1 MEPVLVPGPAV
12 IPAVGMATKPV
23 VIRPPEVNS
32 AHDFAVIA
40 WVLTFLYVLPGLI
53 VVTIIGAYGVLA
65 SPYVGYMT
73 LPPPA
78 SAVPFIGPYIN
89 YLVFILS
96 PSWFIYLSV
105 GSLGLLAAIIFLAI
119 VYFGTVGNINRGRY
133 EKARGWSFLLALL
146 FIILI
151 FAVLANPA
159 FFFPLV
165 LLLLPAFFWFM
176 TYARLGEVVSKYGPV
191 AILGEAAPATP
202 PPPPPQ
208 PTAAL
213 PTVAVFPHPPMGVM
227 GPQMGPPMPGPM
239 FVEPPMQPLP
249 PPSPATMPQ
258 GPPQPRVPACPTC
271 GRDLYYSANH
281 RRWYCQKCD
290 NPSSTL

>member
-12 IPAVGMATKPV
+12 VPAVASATKPV

-53 VVTIIGAYGVLA
+53 VITIIGVYGVLA
-65 SPYVGYMT
+65 SPYVGYIT

-78 SAVPFIGPYIN
+78 SAIPFIGPYVN
-89 YLVFILS
+89 YLVFVLA
-96 PSWFIYLSV
+96 PSWFIYLGV
-105 GSLGLLAAIIFLAI
+105 GGLGFLLAIIFLAV
-119 VYFGTVGNINRGRY
+119 VYFGTVSNINRGRY
-133 EKARGWSFLLALL
+133 EKARGWTLLLALL
-146 FIILI
+146 FIIPV
-151 FAVLANPA
+151 FAVLAAPTV
-159 FFFPLV
+159 FFATV

-176 TYARLGEVVSKYGPV
+176 TYGRLGEVVAKYGPV

-202 PPPPPQ
+202 PPMAPLSPLAAFPAPPF
-208 PTAAL
+208 A
-213 PTVAVFPHPPMGVM
+213 G
-227 GPQMGPPMPGPM
+227 MGPPMAGPM
-239 FVEPPMQPLP
+239 IGQPPLP
-249 PPSPATMPQ
+249 PPPPAMQ
-258 GPPQPRVPACPTC
+258 QQAPPAPRVPACPTC